1 MQGYY
6 SQQNFYGALLDSG
19 KSFNL
24 ISIDVYSSPYGDCTN
39 GGISSKTKTLY
50 IPCEDGPTK
59 STNVDRS
66 HIMLE
71 EHRGGEYWAIKPVDE
86 PKGMVGPMAGGN
98 LAYSSDSR
106 VKRVYHIHDRFE
118 TQEMYD
124 HLSV

>member
-59 STNVDRS
+59 
-66 HIMLE
+66 
-71 EHRGGEYWAIKPVDE
+71 